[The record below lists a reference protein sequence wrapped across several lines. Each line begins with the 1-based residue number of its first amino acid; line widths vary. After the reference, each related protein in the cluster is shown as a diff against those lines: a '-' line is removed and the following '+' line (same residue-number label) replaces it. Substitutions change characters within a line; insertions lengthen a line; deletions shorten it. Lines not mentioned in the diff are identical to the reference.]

1 MHEEVTNTKADNRH
15 YLRFSLMLAD
25 LPPID
30 IADPDAVRERGELY
44 LRHCLENDLPPGVV
58 GLCLALGIDRRTF
71 SGWASG
77 AHRARTHQAIA
88 IRFKNLMESLTVSRM
103 LEGDLCPTVGIFFL
117 KNHHGYRDQS
127 EMVIEKSNET
137 VSEDPL
143 TVGEIRKRY
152 IHE

>member
-1 MHEEVTNTKADNRH
+1 MNETDNRK
-15 YLRFSLMLAD
+15 YIRSSVMLGD
-25 LPPID
+25 LSPID

-44 LRHCLENDLPPGVV
+44 LRHCLENDLTPGVV

-77 AHRARTHQAIA
+77 AHRSKTHQATA

-117 KNHHGYRDQS
+117 KCHHGYRDQS
-127 EMVIEKSNET
+127 ELVIEKSNET
-137 VSEDPL
+137 VMEDPQ
-143 TVGEIRKRY
+143 TVEEIRKRY
-152 IHE
+152 LHDY

>member
-1 MHEEVTNTKADNRH
+1 MNDTDDRR
-15 YLRFSLMLAD
+15 YIRSSMLLVD

-30 IADPDAVRERGELY
+30 IADPDVVRERGELY
-44 LRHCLENDLPPGVV
+44 LRHCLENDLSPGVV

-117 KNHHGYRDQS
+117 KCHYGYRDQS
-127 EMVIEKSNET
+127 ESFIEKNNEA
-137 VSEDPL
+137 VSEDPQ
-143 TVGEIRKRY
+143 TVEEFRKRY
-152 IHE
+152 LHDY